1 MPPERA
7 VDVFVDKISSKTVN
21 VQQPWERPLPS
32 GPTMP
37 YIVEYGSR
45 SYGNEREEFQELED
59 AKGCAARKIKQGDVD
74 FVTVFGC
81 DGEEIAW
88 DQ

>member
-1 MPPERA
+1 
-7 VDVFVDKISSKTVN
+7 
-21 VQQPWERPLPS
+21 
-32 GPTMP
+32 MP